1 MSRTGGPSA
10 IDAKLQVPA
19 PIHGTR
25 EVPIPYR
32 SEGGAAGSPALGAL
46 VVTVLLLALL
56 VAVLRFA
63 RAKGW
68 LDRWIV
74 APPAAGDGHAPLRLE
89 RSLRVGPRTTIHR
102 IRDGDRSF
110 LLVESLAPSTSLHPL
125 DDVSSGSA
133 DDHT

>member
-1 MSRTGGPSA
+1 MSRIAGPTA
-10 IDAKLQVPA
+10 IDAKPQAAP

-25 EVPIPYR
+25 DVPIPYR

-74 APPAAGDGHAPLRLE
+74 APPAAGDGRAPLRLE

-102 IRDGDRSF
+102 IRDGERSF
-110 LLVESLAPSTSLHPL
+110 LLVESLAPSTRLHPL
-125 DDVSSGSA
+125 DDVSPGSA
-133 DDHT
+133 DDHA